1 MGKDVSCIEHE
12 KAKIRNKA
20 WLRTRTIVDER
31 ERNCRNCPC
40 VNKDCYCTIDPR
52 HPFHEALVLKE
63 GCDISNCQGHQF
75 KEKRTVENEYLRE
88 RIEKLTEEINE
99 LKERIMTIRKISA
112 SNERQLEAEMQVQ
125 R

>member
-12 KAKIRNKA
+12 KAKIQNKA
-20 WLRTRTIVDER
+20 WLRTRTIGDER
-31 ERNCRNCPC
+31 ERNCPC

-52 HPFHEALVLKE
+52 HPFDEALVIKE

-75 KEKRTVENEYLRE
+75 KENRTVENEYLRE

-99 LKERIMTIRKISA
+99 LKEIIIMTIRKISA
-112 SNERQLEAEMQVQ
+112 SSERQWEAEMRVQ